1 MKLKNKVAVV
11 TGGSGGIGFRV
22 AEVYLKEGARVM
34 ISARRE
40 DELVKA
46 VKKLKT
52 LSSEIAYQVAD
63 VSVNEDC
70 LVLVSKTMAVF
81 GPVEVLVNAAGIYGP
96 IGPSA
101 EVDIG
106 HWKQTYEI
114 NVFGAF
120 QMIQAVLPEM
130 IKRKSGKIINFS
142 GGGDGPLPN
151 FSAYNSSKGAIVRLT
166 ETIAAEVK
174 GYNIDTNCIA
184 PGPVNTKFL
193 EDALAAGENKV
204 GKEKYQNLLK
214 QKEGGGVPPEKAA
227 ELCLFLASSDSNGL
241 TGKFL
246 SAVWDKYNDWTREDV
261 ERIIES
267 DAFTLRRIKWE
278 K

>member
-1 MKLKNKVAVV
+1 MKLEDKVVII
-11 TGGSGGIGFRV
+11 TGGSGGIGFKV
-22 AEVYLKEGARVM
+22 AEVYLGEGARVM
-34 ISARRE
+34 LSARRE
-40 DELVKA
+40 DELLEA

-52 LSSEIAYQVAD
+52 FSSEVAYQVAD
-63 VSVNEDC
+63 VSKNEDC
-70 LVLVSKTMAVF
+70 LALVSKTVTAF
-81 GPVEVLVNAAGIYGP
+81 GSADILVNAAGIYGP
-96 IGPSA
+96 IGPSVD
-101 EVDIG
+101 VDIK

-151 FSAYNSSKGAIVRLT
+151 FSAYNSSKGAVVRLT
-166 ETIAAEVK
+166 ETVAAEVRN
-174 GYNIDTNCIA
+174 YNIDINCLA

-193 EDALAAGENKV
+193 DDALSAGEAKV
-204 GKEKYQNLLK
+204 GYEKYQTLLK
-214 QKEGGGVPPEKAA
+214 QKEDGGVPPEKAA
-227 ELCLFLASSDSNGL
+227 GLCLFLASSDSDGL

-246 SAVWDKYNDWTREDV
+246 SAVWDKYDDWTKEEV
-261 ERIIES
+261 EKIS
-267 DAFTLRRIKWE
+267 QSNAFTLRRIKWE

>member
-1 MKLKNKVAVV
+1 MKLKSKVAII
-11 TGGSGGIGFRV
+11 TGGSGGIGFKI
-22 AEVYLKEGARVM
+22 AEAYLREGARVM

-40 DELVKA
+40 DELVRAFKE
-46 VKKLKT
+46 LKT
-52 LSSEIAYQVAD
+52 ISPEVACQVAD
-63 VSVNEDC
+63 VSKIEDC
-70 LVLVSKTMAVF
+70 LALVSKTEKTF
-81 GPVEVLVNAAGIYGP
+81 KPVDILVNSAGIYGP

-101 EVDIG
+101 EVDIK

-114 NVFGAF
+114 NVFGTF
-120 QMIQAVLPEM
+120 QMIQAVLSKM
-130 IKRKSGKIINFS
+130 IERKSGKIINFS

-166 ETIAAEVK
+166 ETLAAEVK
-174 GYNIDTNCIA
+174 GYNVDINCIA

-193 EDALAAGENKV
+193 EDALSAGESKL
-204 GKEKYQNLLK
+204 GKEKYEELLK
-214 QKEGGGVPPEKAA
+214 QKKDGGVSPEKAA
-227 ELCLFLASSDSNGL
+227 DLCLFLASSGSDGL

-246 SAVWDKYNDWTREDV
+246 SAVWDKYDDWTKEEV
-261 ERIIES
+261 EKISRS

>member
-246 SAVWDKYNDWTREDV
+246 SAAWDKYNDWTREDV

>member
-246 SAVWDKYNDWTREDV
+246 SAAWDKYNDWTREDV

-267 DAFTLRRIKWE
+267 DSFTLRRIKWE

>member
-267 DAFTLRRIKWE
+267 DSFTLRRIKWE